1 MDATLNNESCEQVGA
16 SQENT
21 RTDRLNRVPCVPVG
35 FERDAD
41 GSYHVHFSV
50 SDLVWVSHQPDLVSA
65 QLAYDQ
71 AVQLAQ
77 LYAAGEPN
85 NE

>member
-1 MDATLNNESCEQVGA
+1 MDATLNNEICEQVEG

-21 RTDRLNRVPCVPVG
+21 RTDKLNLVPCVPVG
-35 FERDAD
+35 FEKDVD

-50 SDLVWVSHQPDLVSA
+50 SDLVWVSHQPDSVSA

-71 AVQLAQ
+71 AVHIC
-77 LYAAGEPN
+77 GGRV
-85 NE
+85 